1 MLEANG
7 LRICYG
13 AVPAVHDVTFKVQ
26 EGQIVSIIGA
36 NGAGK
41 TTLLKA
47 IAGVQ
52 RISAGRISFLGE
64 KLDGLPA
71 NQIVTKGI
79 SHVPEGRH
87 IFSEL
92 SVKENLLIGA
102 YTVKDA
108 SEVEKKL
115 RSVYKTFPILEER
128 STQRGG
134 TLSGGEQQMLAIA
147 RGLMSG
153 PRLLM
158 LDEPSLGIMP
168 TVVRQIFDI
177 VRKLRSQG
185 TTVLL
190 VEQNVRKGLEI
201 ADKAY
206 VLQTGRCVL
215 EGTGDEL
222 LQSDMVRKHYLG
234 L

>member
-52 RISAGRISFLGE
+52 RISAGGISFLGE

-71 NQIVTKGI
+71 NQIVAKGI

-108 SEVEKKL
+108 SEVDEKL

-128 STQRGG
+128 SGQRGG
-134 TLSGGEQQMLAIA
+134 TLSGGEQQMLA
-147 RGLMSG
+147 RCW
-153 PRLLM
+153 PLL
-158 LDEPSLGIMP
+158 
-168 TVVRQIFDI
+168 
-177 VRKLRSQG
+177 
-185 TTVLL
+185 
-190 VEQNVRKGLEI
+190 
-201 ADKAY
+201 
-206 VLQTGRCVL
+206 
-215 EGTGDEL
+215 GD
-222 LQSDMVRKHYLG
+222 
-234 L
+234 

>member
-41 TTLLKA
+41 TTVLKA

-102 YTVKDA
+102 YTVEDA

-128 STQRGG
+128 SGQRGG